1 MTFCPRMSP
10 CTASLSQRTGSAR
23 PKKLPSWYVQH
34 HALMPVQS
42 VKWPGPL
49 GWCMRNYS
57 RSIPDRSGNCLNC
70 QPSLISYILPHVA
83 ARFVPFVVLLG
94 HDCAYEPDDGTPA
107 GEDTDDVSAPA
118 DLLVQPAF
126 IRVVA
131 PDLPPYLAKE
141 RGEREDVLAGLV
153 QGARRPTG
161 VCLDGVHDL
170 GSRRTWRW
178 RTCGRRDLIEFIES
192 APAAPL
198 RQLIA
203 RARSQGTPVYTACSG
218 TFLLA
223 ESGVLGL
230 RRVTTTWWLTPAF
243 RARYPGVDLDQTRMV
258 VCSDG
263 VTTAGAAFG
272 HVDMALAVVRAS
284 SPALADLVSSYLV
297 VDERPSQSAYTIP
310 SALAQSDPA
319 VAAFER
325 WARDRLAEPISIPE
339 AARAMGVSERT
350 LQRATQR
357 VLGTSPVRFV
367 QDMRVEQAAH
377 LLRTTDL
384 SLEAISRQVGY
395 EHANT
400 LRVLLRERTG
410 QTTRTLR
417 GRTGAPA

>member
-1 MTFCPRMSP
+1 M
-10 CTASLSQRTGSAR
+10 
-23 PKKLPSWYVQH
+23 
-34 HALMPVQS
+34 
-42 VKWPGPL
+42 
-49 GWCMRNYS
+49 
-57 RSIPDRSGNCLNC
+57 
-70 QPSLISYILPHVA
+70 
-83 ARFVPFVVLLG
+83 
-94 HDCAYEPDDGTPA
+94 
-107 GEDTDDVSAPA
+107 
-118 DLLVQPAF
+118 
-126 IRVVA
+126 
-131 PDLPPYLAKE
+131 
-141 RGEREDVLAGLV
+141 
-153 QGARRPTG
+153 
-161 VCLDGVHDL
+161 HDL

-223 ESGVLGL
+223 ESGVLGR

-284 SPALADLVSSYLV
+284 SPALANLVSSYLV

-325 WARDRLAEPISIPE
+325 WAPDRLAEPISIPE

-384 SLEAISRQVGY
+384 SREAISRQVGY

>member
-1 MTFCPRMSP
+1 MKVSVLAYDGIFDSGLAAVLDVLDTANGMRDGLDSPPPVWEVTTVAPRRR
-10 CTASLSQRTGSAR
+10 ARTGAGHI
-23 PKKLPSWYVQH
+23 V
-34 HALMPVQS
+34 HAAAL
-42 VKWPGPL
+42 
-49 GWCMRNYS
+49 
-57 RSIPDRSGNCLNC
+57 D
-70 QPSLISYILPHVA
+70 A
-83 ARFVPFVVLLG
+83 AR
-94 HDCAYEPDDGTPA
+94 E
-107 GEDTDDVSAPA
+107 A
-118 DLLVQPAF
+118 DLLVVPALN
-126 IRVVA
+126 V
-131 PDLPPYLAKE
+131 
-141 RGEREDVLAGLV
+141 
-153 QGARRPTG
+153 RRPAE
-161 VCLDGVHDL
+161 
-170 GSRRTWRW
+170 
-178 RTCGRRDLIEFIES
+178 LIEFVES

-198 RQLIA
+198 RRLIA
-203 RARSQGTPVYTACSG
+203 SARAQGTPVYTACSG

-223 ESGVLGL
+223 EAGVLGR

-243 RARYPGVDLDQTRMV
+243 RARYPGVNLDQTRMV
-258 VCSDG
+258 VSS
-263 VTTAGAAFG
+263 
-272 HVDMALAVVRAS
+272 HMALAVVRAS

-325 WARDRLAEPISIPE
+325 WVRDRLADPISIPE
-339 AARAMGVSERT
+339 AARAMGMSERT

-377 LLRTTDL
+377 LLRTTNL

-417 GRTGAPA
+417 GRTAAPA

>member
-1 MTFCPRMSP
+1 MKVSVLAYDGIFDSGLAAVLDVLDTANGMRDGLDSPPPGWEVTTVAPRRR
-10 CTASLSQRTGSAR
+10 ARTGAGHI
-23 PKKLPSWYVQH
+23 V
-34 HALMPVQS
+34 HAAAL
-42 VKWPGPL
+42 
-49 GWCMRNYS
+49 
-57 RSIPDRSGNCLNC
+57 D
-70 QPSLISYILPHVA
+70 A
-83 ARFVPFVVLLG
+83 AR
-94 HDCAYEPDDGTPA
+94 E
-107 GEDTDDVSAPA
+107 A
-118 DLLVQPAF
+118 DLLVVPALN
-126 IRVVA
+126 V
-131 PDLPPYLAKE
+131 
-141 RGEREDVLAGLV
+141 
-153 QGARRPTG
+153 RRPEE
-161 VCLDGVHDL
+161 
-170 GSRRTWRW
+170 
-178 RTCGRRDLIEFIES
+178 LIEFVES

-198 RQLIA
+198 RRLIA
-203 RARSQGTPVYTACSG
+203 SARAQGTPVYTACSG

-223 ESGVLGL
+223 EAGVLGR

-243 RARYPGVDLDQTRMV
+243 RARYPGVNLDQTRMV
-258 VCSDG
+258 VSSDG

-325 WARDRLAEPISIPE
+325 WVRDRLADPISIPE
-339 AARAMGVSERT
+339 AARAMGMSERT

-417 GRTGAPA
+417 GRTAAPA